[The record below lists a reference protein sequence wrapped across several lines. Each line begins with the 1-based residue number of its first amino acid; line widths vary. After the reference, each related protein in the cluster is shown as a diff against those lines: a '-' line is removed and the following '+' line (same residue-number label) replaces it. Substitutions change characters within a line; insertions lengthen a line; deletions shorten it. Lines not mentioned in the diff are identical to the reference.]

1 MLPTVGCPVVQFN
14 PVQQPSR
21 AFAIVPIG
29 VFEGLTI
36 ECPQRGVKQ
45 SLTFSREGY
54 LRPAASIHLHDWLV
68 DQKLAFVST
77 EPAAAQ

>member
-1 MLPTVGCPVVQFN
+1 MPTTVRCWIVQLN
-14 PVQQPSR
+14 PVQQPIK
-21 AFAIVPIG
+21 AYGTVPIG

-54 LRPAASIHLHDWLV
+54 LRPAAGIHLHDWLV